1 MEIMTSG
8 FDQLVDQLKIG
19 MLPRNA
25 QEQIIGKLEETIL
38 QATIGSIA
46 ERLSP
51 RQFNKFERIMDAAED
66 PVAAIQ
72 MFIATQAPELIS
84 VVEQVRKD
92 EVEKLRQAIANIKV

>member
-1 MEIMTSG
+1 MSTG
-8 FDQLVDQLKIG
+8 FDQLVDQLKIR
-19 MLPRNA
+19 MLARKD

-51 RQFNKFERIMDAAED
+51 RQFNKYERIMDAAED

-72 MFIATQAPELIS
+72 MFIATQAPELAS
-84 VVEQVRKD
+84 VVERVRKD
-92 EVEKLRQAIANIKV
+92 EVERLRQAIANIKA

>member
-1 MEIMTSG
+1 MSSG
-8 FDQLVDQLKIG
+8 FDQLADQLKIST
-19 MLPRNA
+19 LPRKD

-46 ERLSP
+46 ERLSA

-72 MFIATQAPELIS
+72 MFIATQAPELAS
-84 VVEQVRKD
+84 VVERVRKD
-92 EVEKLRQAIANIKV
+92 EVERLRQAVGNISAI

>member
-1 MEIMTSG
+1 MTSG

-19 MLPRNA
+19 MLPRKA

-38 QATIGSIA
+38 QATISSIA

-51 RQFNKFERIMDAAED
+51 RQFNKFERIMDTAED

-72 MFIATQAPELIS
+72 MFIATQAPELTS
-84 VVEQVRKD
+84 VVEKVRKD
-92 EVEKLRQAIANIKV
+92 EVEGLRQAIANINLNC

>member
-1 MEIMTSG
+1 MSSG
-8 FDQLVDQLKIG
+8 FDQLVDQLKIR
-19 MLPRNA
+19 MLARKD

-51 RQFNKFERIMDAAED
+51 RQFNKYERIMDAAED

-72 MFIATQAPELIS
+72 MFIATQAPELAS
-84 VVEQVRKD
+84 VVERVRKD
-92 EVEKLRQAIANIKV
+92 EVERLRQAIANIKA